1 MLAVTVALLAF
12 AHTLPA
18 LAACA
23 NTTVPSADITY
34 AYDPDG
40 RLIGVV
46 NASGSAAT
54 YQYDVVGNLLSIS
67 RPTTSVS
74 ALSLSP
80 NNGPVGTCVTV
91 YGYGYS
97 STPSQNT
104 VTFFGGS
111 NSTALYATPTSI
123 VVAVPSGAFTGP
135 VSVTSPSGMASGP
148 SFTVPLF

>member
-1 MLAVTVALLAF
+1 VLPVFVALLAF
-12 AHTLPA
+12 ARALPA

-23 NTTVPSADITY
+23 NTTVPSGDITY

-40 RLIGVV
+40 RLIAAV
-46 NASGSAAT
+46 NASGRAAT

-74 ALSLSP
+74 VLSLSP
-80 NNGPVGTCVTV
+80 NNGPVSTTCVTI

-104 VTFFGGS
+104 VTFNGT
-111 NSTALYATPTSI
+111 STPALYSSPTSI
-123 VVAVPSGAFTGP
+123 VVAVPSGATSGN
-135 VSVTSPSGMASGP
+135 VTVTSPSGMASGGP
-148 SFTVPLF
+148 FTVMQQ